1 MKNSILLILVV
12 IASKFTYAQN
22 CKYEKNETDNFTGK
36 SIKMTSKS
44 VVFADPFDPQN
55 KSMFF
60 RFNEVDSINFLSVS
74 NWYTSIISVK
84 KMDNLMIKFTSGE
97 ILKLE
102 SLEYKVATPYSS
114 KWHIDIDYSLT
125 KENLKKIQENLI
137 SEVRIYTNSGYVDY
151 VVKEKNASKIMSSSN
166 CIK

>member
-1 MKNSILLILVV
+1 MKKLIFLTLVFIV
-12 IASKFTYAQN
+12 SEVTYAQN
-22 CKYEKNETDNFTGK
+22 CKYEKNEVDNFTGK
-36 SIKMTSKS
+36 SIKVTSKS
-44 VVFADPFDPQN
+44 VVFADPFDPQS

-60 RFNEVDSINFLSVS
+60 RFNQVDDINYLSISK
-74 NWYTSIISVK
+74 WYSSIISVNK
-84 KMDNLMIKFTSGE
+84 LDILMIKLSSGE

-102 SLEYKVATPYSS
+102 SLDGEVATPYSS

-137 SEVRIYTNSGYVDY
+137 SEVRIYTNSGYIDY
-151 VVKEKNASKIMSSSN
+151 VVKPKNASKIMSTSN